1 MATSTKITFLG
12 GGALRLLGTIDALLR
27 KKETFPTP
35 RLVFMD
41 LDIPRAETM
50 AALATM
56 MPSARENMPQT
67 EATGDLRLGP

>member
-27 KKETFPTP
+27 KKETFSTP

-56 MPSARENMPQT
+56 MPSARSILVRARHT
-67 EATGDLRLGP
+67 